1 MRDLIVF
8 GEDFGALPSST
19 QHLVKRLAKQRKV
32 LWINSIGLRQPR
44 FSRHDLHR
52 AANKLLGKDKSHQ
65 LDLDTETVPNSITIV
80 NLITIPAPR
89 SMVARKLAANLMA
102 YQLRPIINKLSL
114 NNALVWTSLPTAVDV
129 CPLLGD
135 YPVVYYC
142 GDDFGA
148 LAGVDHRTVLE
159 HEERLVAT
167 ANMIITAS
175 DKLLSKFPGSKTNV
189 LSHGVDCGKFS
200 TPAIRA
206 TDLPNNNR
214 PIAGFYGSLSDW
226 LDYPLLNDAIRA
238 LPHWDFV
245 FIGQLELDSFPI
257 IQADNV
263 HYLGPRPHSQLPSY
277 SQHWT
282 VSLLP
287 FVLNEQIIACNPLK
301 LKEYLASRRPIVT
314 SNFPALEPYR
324 EHVNVVHDS
333 ASLIEALKRLEL
345 HSAELPKGIVDSE
358 SWDQR
363 VITLERYLE
372 VI

>member
-32 LWINSIGLRQPR
+32 LWVNSIGLRQPR
-44 FSRHDLHR
+44 LSRHDVNR
-52 AANKLLGKDKSHQ
+52 ALNKLLGKDKSHQ
-65 LDLDTETVPNSITIV
+65 LDMDTETVPSSMTIV

-89 SMVARKLAANLMA
+89 STVMRKLAAKLMA
-102 YQLRPIINKLSL
+102 YQLLPIIKSLSL
-114 NNALVWTSLPTAVDV
+114 ENALVWTSLPTAIDV

-159 HEERLVAT
+159 HEEKLVAN
-167 ANMIITAS
+167 ASLIITAS
-175 DKLLSKFPGSKTNV
+175 DKLLGKFPVSKTKV
-189 LSHGVDCGKFS
+189 LSHGVDCGTFS
-200 TPAIRA
+200 TPTTRA
-206 TDLPNNNR
+206 SDLPDNNR

-245 FIGQLELDSFPI
+245 FIGQLELDNFPI
-257 IQADNV
+257 VNADNV
-263 HYLGPRPHSQLPSY
+263 YYLGPRPHSTLPSY

-301 LKEYLASRRPIVT
+301 LKEYLAAQRPIVT
-314 SNFPALEPYR
+314 SHFPALEPYR
-324 EHVNVVHDS
+324 EHVNIVNDS
-333 ASLIEALKRLEL
+333 ASLIETLTRLEL
-345 HSAELPKGIVDSE
+345 HSAELPKGLVDSE

-363 VITLERYLE
+363 VTTLERYLE
-372 VI
+372 AI